1 METQWKPLYVVT
13 VINIQDESLH
23 VFFRLKYLLCLYYH
37 DSNNCFLTWTLEEKL
52 KKTVMV
58 QEYLKVEEGLHEN
71 PDYLWNKAK
80 VTAQYMKQLQKT

>member
-1 METQWKPLYVVT
+1 M
-13 VINIQDESLH
+13 
-23 VFFRLKYLLCLYYH
+23 
-37 DSNNCFLTWTLEEKL
+37 CFLGKSISCVYTIMTATTVSYLEHSKKNK